1 MKIYQNALY
10 HCHSGPFCI
19 ISGADDQ
26 KARYMLLSNRKACHL
41 LLHPQSVHVT
51 TFVRIII
58 VCLALLSG
66 LVTVPVAGAEQAV
79 VTGVRTGVHTDKTR
93 IVLDMTQG
101 VEFQVFVLD
110 KPYRVVIDL
119 PEVAWQ
125 ARPDAQYHKG
135 LIKGMRFGLFEA
147 GTSRIVID
155 VTGPVK
161 VHRAFV
167 LPPKGSSKYRF
178 VVDLVGVQ
186 SGDFRRLIATPRTKP
201 AKKRVPKPAAVQT
214 NGARKANP
222 KPVIVIDAG
231 HGGVD
236 PGTIGV
242 SGSHEKEV
250 TLAVALE
257 LRKKLLKTGRYK
269 VVLTRNRD
277 VFVRLRNRVARG
289 RAAKGDLFMS
299 LHADSI
305 RKRSV
310 RGASVYTLSEK
321 SSDKEAAALA
331 AKENKADIIAGMDFG
346 DQSEDVANILIDLAQ
361 RETMNLS
368 ATFASQVIDEL
379 ARSVRVL
386 RRSHRFAG
394 FAVLKAPDVPS
405 VLIEMGYL
413 SNREDERFLRSSKRR
428 SALVSALARAVNT
441 YFAKR

>member
-1 MKIYQNALY
+1 MLSGLRGGAKAQRYAQNA
-10 HCHSGPFCI
+10 PVNIFI
-19 ISGADDQ
+19 
-26 KARYMLLSNRKACHL
+26 R
-41 LLHPQSVHVT
+41 T
-51 TFVRIII
+51 II
-58 VCLALLSG
+58 VCLMLLSP
-66 LVTVPVAGAEQAV
+66 LFAAPQAVAGQGV

-93 IVLDMTQG
+93 LVLDMTEG

-125 ARPDAQYHKG
+125 TRPDAQYHKG

-155 VTGPVK
+155 VSGPVK

-178 VVDLVGVQ
+178 VVDLVAVQ
-186 SGDFRRLIATPRTKP
+186 SNEFRRLIATPRSKP
-201 AKKRVPKPAAVQT
+201 VKKVVPSATPAQT
-214 NGARKANP
+214 NGSRKANA

-257 LRKKLLKTGRYK
+257 LRKKLQRSGKYK
-269 VVLTRNRD
+269 VVMTRDRD
-277 VFVRLRNRVARG
+277 VFVRLRRRVARG
-289 RAAKGDLFMS
+289 RAAKGDLFVS

-346 DQSEDVANILIDLAQ
+346 DQSKDVANILIDLAQ

-368 ATFASQVIDEL
+368 ATFASLVIDEL
-379 ARSVRVL
+379 ANSVRVL

-413 SNREDERFLRSSKRR
+413 SNREDERILRSPKRR
-428 SALVSALARAVNT
+428 AALVSALARSIDT

>member
-1 MKIYQNALY
+1 MFFRILIA
-10 HCHSGPFCI
+10 F
-19 ISGADDQ
+19 
-26 KARYMLLSNRKACHL
+26 LLS
-41 LLHPQSVHVT
+41 
-51 TFVRIII
+51 
-58 VCLALLSG
+58 
-66 LVTVPVAGAEQAV
+66 AGASLTAVGTAVAADQAV
-79 VTGVRTGVHTDKTR
+79 VTGVRSGVHTDKTR
-93 IVLDMTQG
+93 LVLDMTEG
-101 VEFQVFVLD
+101 VTFQVFVLD
-110 KPYRVVIDL
+110 NPYRVVIDL
-119 PEVAWQ
+119 PEVTWQ
-125 ARPDAQYHKG
+125 TRPDSKYNKG
-135 LIKGMRFGLFEA
+135 VIKGMRFGLFEA

-155 VTGPVK
+155 VSGPVK

-167 LPPKGSSKYRF
+167 LPPKGSSRYRF
-178 VVDLVGVQ
+178 VVDLVAVQ
-186 SGDFRRLIATPRTKP
+186 AGDFRRLIATPQSRKSSAPGPKTP
-201 AKKRVPKPAAVQT
+201 AVPAA
-214 NGARKANP
+214 GARKTNP

-236 PGTIGV
+236 PGTIGAN
-242 SGSHEKEV
+242 GSHEKEV

-257 LRKKLLKTGRYK
+257 LRRKLEKSGRYK
-269 VVLTRNRD
+269 VVMTRDRD

-289 RAAKGDLFMS
+289 RAARGDLFLS

-346 DQSEDVANILIDLAQ
+346 DQSRDVANILIDLAQ

-379 ARSVRVL
+379 AKSVRVL

-413 SNREDERFLRSSKRR
+413 SNPEDERFLRSSRR
-428 SALVSALARAVNT
+428 RVALVNALARAING
-441 YFAKR
+441 YFSGKSRG

>member
-1 MKIYQNALY
+1 LLILRKIRQGL
-10 HCHSGPFCI
+10 FCPENVPG
-19 ISGADDQ
+19 SN
-26 KARYMLLSNRKACHL
+26 LLR
-41 LLHPQSVHVT
+41 T
-51 TFVRIII
+51 IM
-58 VCLALLSG
+58 VCLPVLAGLFQVSSAL
-66 LVTVPVAGAEQAV
+66 AEQAV
-79 VTGVRTGVHTDKTR
+79 VTSVRTGVHTDKTR
-93 IVLDMTQG
+93 LVLDMTQG
-101 VEFQVFVLD
+101 VDFQVFVLD

-125 ARPDAQYHKG
+125 TRPDAQYHKG

-155 VTGPVK
+155 VTNPVK
-161 VHRAFV
+161 VHRAFI

-178 VVDLVGVQ
+178 VVDLVAVQ
-186 SGDFRRLIATPRTKP
+186 SGDFRRLIATPKS
-201 AKKRVPKPAAVQT
+201 KPAAKPSKKTTPLQT
-214 NGARKANP
+214 SGARKANP

-236 PGTIGV
+236 PGTIGA

-257 LRKKLLKTGRYK
+257 LRKKLLATGRYK
-269 VVLTRNRD
+269 VVMTRDRD

-346 DQSEDVANILIDLAQ
+346 HQSKDVANILIDLAQ

-379 ARSVRVL
+379 AKSVKVL

-405 VLIEMGYL
+405 VLVEMGYL
-413 SNREDERFLRSSKRR
+413 SNREDERILRSSRR
-428 SALVSALARAVNT
+428 RAALVTALTRAINS
-441 YFAKR
+441 YFVKR

>member
-1 MKIYQNALY
+1 
-10 HCHSGPFCI
+10 
-19 ISGADDQ
+19 
-26 KARYMLLSNRKACHL
+26 MLLSYRFSAGGLACASGV
-41 LLHPQSVHVT
+41 SVRTVFQAVLVLFLVGT
-51 TFVRIII
+51 
-58 VCLALLSG
+58 G
-66 LVTVPVAGAEQAV
+66 LVVSPPASAEQAV
-79 VTGVRTGVHTDKTR
+79 VTGIRTGVHTDKTR
-93 IVLDMTQG
+93 LVLDMTQG

-110 KPYRVVIDL
+110 NPYRVVIDL

-125 ARPDAQYHKG
+125 TRPDTKYHQG
-135 LIKGMRFGLFEA
+135 VIKGMRFGLFEA
-147 GTSRIVID
+147 GTSRVVID
-155 VTGPVK
+155 VSGPVK

-178 VVDLVGVQ
+178 VVDFVEVEP
-186 SGDFRRLIATPRTKP
+186 GDFRRLIATPQSKISSKP
-201 AKKRVPKPAAVQT
+201 AKQDAALPAS
-214 NGARKANP
+214 GARKPNP
-222 KPVIVIDAG
+222 KPVIVLDAG

-236 PGTIGV
+236 PGTIGA

-250 TLAVALE
+250 TLGVARE

-269 VVLTRNRD
+269 VVMTRNRD

-289 RAAKGDLFMS
+289 RKAQGDLFLS

-305 RKRSV
+305 GKRSV

-346 DQSEDVANILIDLAQ
+346 DQSDDVANILIDLAQ

-368 ATFASQVIDEL
+368 ATFASMLIDEL
-379 ARSVRVL
+379 AKSVRVL

-405 VLIEMGYL
+405 VLVEMGYL
-413 SNREDERFLRSSKRR
+413 SNREDERFLRSPRKRA
-428 SALVSALARAVNT
+428 ALVNALVRAING
-441 YFAKR
+441 YFDQNRG

>member
-1 MKIYQNALY
+1 
-10 HCHSGPFCI
+10 
-19 ISGADDQ
+19 
-26 KARYMLLSNRKACHL
+26 MLLIFRRVRQVLFYPQNEPGSNL
-41 LLHPQSVHVT
+41 LRT
-51 TFVRIII
+51 IM
-58 VCLALLSG
+58 VCLFLLPGIFQASFAM
-66 LVTVPVAGAEQAV
+66 AGQGV
-79 VTGVRTGVHTDKTR
+79 VTSVRTGVHTDKTR
-93 IVLDMTQG
+93 LVLDMTEG

-125 ARPDAQYHKG
+125 TRPGAQYHQG
-135 LIKGMRFGLFEA
+135 LIKGMRFGLFQA

-178 VVDLVGVQ
+178 VVDLVAVQ
-186 SGDFRRLIATPRTKP
+186 SGDFKRLIATHKS
-201 AKKRVPKPAAVQT
+201 KPAAKAVKKSPPLQT
-214 NGARKANP
+214 SGARKANP

-236 PGTIGV
+236 PGTIGA

-257 LRKKLLKTGRYK
+257 LRKKLLATGRYK
-269 VVLTRNRD
+269 VVMTRDRD
-277 VFVRLRNRVARG
+277 VFVRLRNRVAKG
-289 RAAKGDLFMS
+289 RAAKGDLFLS

-346 DQSEDVANILIDLAQ
+346 HQSKDVANILIDLAQ

-405 VLIEMGYL
+405 VLVEMGYL
-413 SNREDERFLRSSKRR
+413 SNREDERILRSSRR
-428 SALVSALARAVNT
+428 RAALVTALAHAINA

>member
-1 MKIYQNALY
+1 
-10 HCHSGPFCI
+10 
-19 ISGADDQ
+19 
-26 KARYMLLSNRKACHL
+26 MLLILRKVRQVLFCPQNEPGSKL
-41 LLHPQSVHVT
+41 LRT
-51 TFVRIII
+51 II
-58 VCLALLSG
+58 VCLCLLPGIFQASFAM
-66 LVTVPVAGAEQAV
+66 AGQGV
-79 VTGVRTGVHTDKTR
+79 VTSVRTGVHTDKTR
-93 IVLDMTQG
+93 LVLDMTEG
-101 VEFQVFVLD
+101 VQFQVFVLD

-125 ARPDAQYHKG
+125 TRPDAQYHKG

-178 VVDLVGVQ
+178 VVDLVSVQ
-186 SGDFRRLIATPRTKP
+186 SGDFKRLIATPKSKP
-201 AKKRVPKPAAVQT
+201 AKKTTPLQT
-214 NGARKANP
+214 SGARKANP

-236 PGTIGV
+236 PGTIGA

-257 LRKKLLKTGRYK
+257 LRKKLLATGRYK
-269 VVLTRNRD
+269 VVMTRSTD
-277 VFVRLRNRVARG
+277 VFVRLRNRVAKG

-346 DQSEDVANILIDLAQ
+346 HQSKDVANILIDLAQ

-405 VLIEMGYL
+405 VLVEMGYL
-413 SNREDERFLRSSKRR
+413 SNREDERFLRSSRR
-428 SALVSALARAVNT
+428 RAALVTALTRAINS

>member
-1 MKIYQNALY
+1 MLSGFRGGAKARKYAQNAPVNIFL
-10 HCHSGPFCI
+10 
-19 ISGADDQ
+19 
-26 KARYMLLSNRKACHL
+26 R
-41 LLHPQSVHVT
+41 T
-51 TFVRIII
+51 II
-58 VCLALLSG
+58 VCLMLLSP
-66 LVTVPVAGAEQAV
+66 LFAVPQAVAGQGV

-93 IVLDMTQG
+93 LVLDMTEG

-125 ARPDAQYHKG
+125 TRPDAQYHKG

-155 VTGPVK
+155 VSGPVK

-178 VVDLVGVQ
+178 VVDLVAVQ
-186 SGDFRRLIATPRTKP
+186 ANEFKRLIATPRSKP
-201 AKKRVPKPAAVQT
+201 VKKVVPSATTDLT
-214 NGARKANP
+214 NGTRKANP

-236 PGTIGV
+236 PGTIGA

-257 LRKKLLKTGRYK
+257 LRKKLQRSGKYK
-269 VVLTRNRD
+269 VVMTRDRD
-277 VFVRLRNRVARG
+277 VFVRLRRRVAQG
-289 RAAKGDLFMS
+289 RAAKGDLFIS

-346 DQSEDVANILIDLAQ
+346 DQSKDVANILIDLAQ

-368 ATFASQVIDEL
+368 ATFASLVIDEL
-379 ARSVRVL
+379 ANSVRVL

-413 SNREDERFLRSSKRR
+413 SNREDERILRSPKRR
-428 SALVSALARAVNT
+428 AALVSALARSIDT

>member
-1 MKIYQNALY
+1 
-10 HCHSGPFCI
+10 
-19 ISGADDQ
+19 
-26 KARYMLLSNRKACHL
+26 MLLGDGQSGMARFCPSSACF
-41 LLHPQSVHVT
+41 T
-51 TFVRIII
+51 TAAHFII
-58 VCLALLSG
+58 VATVALTSLFMVLSAPA
-66 LVTVPVAGAEQAV
+66 VEAAEQAV
-79 VTGVRTGVHTDKTR
+79 VTGIRSGVHTDKTR
-93 IVLDMTQG
+93 LVLDMTQG
-101 VEFQVFVLD
+101 VTFQVFVLD

-125 ARPDAQYHKG
+125 ASPDPAYHKG
-135 LIKGMRFGLFEA
+135 LIKSMRFGLFEA

-155 VTGPVK
+155 VSGPVK

-167 LPPKGSSKYRF
+167 LPPKGSSRYRF

-186 SGDFRRLIATPRTKP
+186 SGEFKRLIATPQSRKIGKP
-201 AKKRVPKPAAVQT
+201 ETQPAAPSS
-214 NGARKANP
+214 GARRSNP

-236 PGTIGV
+236 PGTIGA
-242 SGSHEKEV
+242 SGSYEKNV
-250 TLAVALE
+250 TLAVARE
-257 LRKKLLKTGRYK
+257 LRKKLESTHRYK
-269 VVLTRNRD
+269 VVLTRDRD
-277 VFVRLRNRVARG
+277 VFVRLRNRVAKG
-289 RAAKGDLFMS
+289 RAARGDLFLS

-346 DQSEDVANILIDLAQ
+346 DQSRDVANILIDLAQ

-368 ATFASQVIDEL
+368 ATFAAQVIDEM
-379 ARSVRVL
+379 AKGVRVL

-413 SNREDERFLRSSKRR
+413 SNREDERMLKSSRR
-428 SALVSALARAVNT
+428 RAALVAAIARGIDA
-441 YFAKR
+441 YFAGR